1 MFQCVQARPALG
13 SGLPLNSN
21 MRGPYAGDIKLL
33 LFPLLP
39 CTSTELRTVGHIR
52 CIWWQYIIILPVVVH
67 YMNN

>member
-39 CTSTELRTVGHIR
+39 CTSIELRTLGPIYTMYLVAIYHHFTS
-52 CIWWQYIIILPVVVH
+52 CCPLYE
-67 YMNN
+67 